1 MKIETVITEVQK
13 WVESIIVGLNLCPF
27 AKREVVAQTIR
38 FAVAEAQTEEDLLI
52 SLQSELNRLNSQ
64 PEIETTLLIHPFVLQ
79 KFEAFNQFLDLA
91 DVLVEQMGLEG
102 VFQIASFH
110 PDYQFHGTNP
120 NDAENFINRSPYP
133 ILHILREESVARAV
147 AEYPDA
153 DLIPQRNIEKV
164 NNMGRAKLEAQL
176 QACFS
181 KE

>member
-1 MKIETVITEVQK
+1 MKTETVITEVQK

-64 PEIETTLLIHPFVLQ
+64 PGIETTLVIHPFVLQ
-79 KFEAFNQFLDLA
+79 KFETFNQFLDLA

-153 DLIPQRNIEKV
+153 DLIPQRNIERV